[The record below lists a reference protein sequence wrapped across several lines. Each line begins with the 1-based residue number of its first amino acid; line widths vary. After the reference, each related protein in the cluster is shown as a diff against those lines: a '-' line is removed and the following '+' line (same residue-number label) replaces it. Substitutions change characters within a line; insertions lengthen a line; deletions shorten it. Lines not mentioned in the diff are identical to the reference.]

1 MTVPIWLDSE
11 GATLCA
17 DCAADLRAAG
27 GRTRR
32 SEAPAGEREC
42 AYCLVRLVAPE
53 TGDTVTG
60 PCCGTCKWF
69 NGPNNAGH
77 CRRHAPPWPGVID
90 SDYCGEYSVAR
101 WYEVR
106 SDRLASEASA
116 PSRRDE
122 E

>member
-1 MTVPIWLDSE
+1 MRTPKERQGLPW
-11 GATLCA
+11 ATARGL
-17 DCAADLRAAG
+17 
-27 GRTRR
+27 
-32 SEAPAGEREC
+32 
-42 AYCLVRLVAPE
+42 AYLGTL
-53 TGDTVTG
+53 TG

-101 WYEVR
+101 WYEER

-116 PSRRDE
+116 PSRRDDE
-122 E
+122 